1 MQFGSACGSQRRL
14 QLSDGL
20 WPRLQQ
26 HLSSGPLL
34 RDFTDHLQ
42 GRGLALGAA
51 LLVGARVLL
60 VCGAAAQ
67 FGGALSPAGQLAQGV
82 PRLRVEGDKLG
93 LDGGGVDALIVEE
106 VLDPLGHVHVRRR
119 VVALDV
125 GGGDDPAARQ
135 LPDVQLVDG
144 QHAVQ
149 AQQPLVEPVHVD
161 LLGHGLQQ
169 DESGLLQQRVGCVQ
183 QDPYHDDAERGVEV
197 ENPAGAGE
205 GLWRPFGQVHQR
217 LVDMLVVC
225 AVAPDAGITAF
236 LIIKLTGL
244 PHKGENEGVDHN
256 DDRAQ
261 RVAQH
266 VEEDPTHVELGRR
279 RVLVVQLI
287 VAGAAVQL
295 QILTVLTDYF

>member
-20 WPRLQQ
+20 RPRLQE
-26 HLSSGPLL
+26 HPLL

-93 LDGGGVDALIVEE
+93 LDGGGVDALVVEE
-106 VLDPLGHVHVRRR
+106 VLDPLGHVHVRRG

-169 DESGLLQQRVGCVQ
+169 DESGLLEQRVGCVQ

-205 GLWRPFGQVHQR
+205 GLWKPFRQVHQR
-217 LVDMLVVC
+217 LVDMHVVC
-225 AVAPDAGITAF
+225 AMAPDAGITAF
-236 LIIKLTGL
+236 LIIFTGL
-244 PHKGENEGVDHN
+244 PHKGEYEGVDHN
-256 DDRAQ
+256 DDGAQ
-261 RVAQH
+261 SVTQH

-279 RVLVVQLI
+279 RVLVVQLV